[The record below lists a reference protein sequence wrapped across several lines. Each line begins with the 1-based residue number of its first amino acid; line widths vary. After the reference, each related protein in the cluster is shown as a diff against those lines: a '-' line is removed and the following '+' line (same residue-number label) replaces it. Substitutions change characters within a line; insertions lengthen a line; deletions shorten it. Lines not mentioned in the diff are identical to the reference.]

1 VTNKDLNW
9 TESGFEVGFEEFLV
23 KETKRG
29 INESYFINF
38 EKKLKNGNWNKIHF
52 TKTADKV
59 IVPVVAYNDKGDFKI
74 EDIVE
79 GAKINLWRVPTDND
93 EGGNPIHT
101 SLAEQWRSVG
111 FDELEIENV
120 NIKYQ
125 SVQDL
130 MVEKL
135 IQEEFLEQERDTSR
149 GFFISKIDISGNLTS
164 ENSKFKIQT
173 TYTLYGTGDIHIK
186 NKLIRQKTLST
197 FYKTALPLCLLALV
211 LGFLLLRSEWNNNR
225 FTRILLKT
233 LKIIL
238 LPIILIGV
246 GFTIYSAI
254 QDYTKVVPLPK
265 VGTQYTLPIDF
276 QHFEWYGNDV
286 ETYADRQTGGKIGHY
301 QDSVKNQYI
310 PYIRP
315 QENGNHSET
324 RWAMLMNSDSIGLL
338 VIADDWAEGLNVSV
352 QDYDDADLEKAT
364 HSFRRGI
371 KGGKFSDNE
380 KAKRFFDGIPYSQN
394 IYLNIDYKQSGVGGD
409 NSWQPRT
416 HEKYLLK
423 DDVYEWSYRMC
434 AIDLKREKVADR
446 LGYDL
451 PKVE

>member
-1 VTNKDLNW
+1 
-9 TESGFEVGFEEFLV
+9 V
-23 KETKRG
+23 KERVVELKVSE
-29 INESYFINF
+29 IVN
-38 EKKLKNGNWNKIHF
+38 KLPYHNHSSSISS
-52 TKTADKV
+52 D
-59 IVPVVAYNDKGDFKI
+59 DDFKNLDTLFWMYRAI
-74 EDIVE
+74 SKEKSYDAETGIIYDYNAENFLSYILNKGLQFDYNVE
-79 GAKINLWRVPTDND
+79 YYGDSSKLNLPIISNERWSLWRVSTDND

-101 SLAEQWRSVG
+101 SLAEQWRNAG
-111 FDELEIENV
+111 FNNLEVRNVELVDRYFNERMA
-120 NIKYQ
+120 IKI
-125 SVQDL
+125 
-130 MVEKL
+130 K
-135 IQEEFLEQERDTSR
+135 
-149 GFFISKIDISGNLTS
+149 GNLQN
-164 ENSKFKIQT
+164 ENSKFNFET

-197 FYKTALPLCLLALV
+197 FYKTALPICLLALV

-246 GFTIYSAI
+246 GFTFYSAI
-254 QDYTKVVPLPK
+254 QDYNKNVPLPK
-265 VGTQYTLPIDF
+265 VGTQYTLPQDF

-301 QDSVKNQYI
+301 QDLVENQYI